1 MVSTFSHC
9 TLVAKQITEQMIY
22 RVIIFPLSCKR
33 CQKPTELHPIPL
45 HIYWN
50 CYWIRTRTGP
60 LSAGTISS
68 KIFSGGSCPL
78 YSRFLRHS
86 HGKVHF
92 AAHSSYPIHFQLQKQ
107 CWQTTDSLPR
117 PLNLG
122 LPNLRD
128 QSSLPIL
135 KRVQAGI
142 KRARLGTTSAKVR
155 LPVTPPLLRQL
166 RQYLD
171 ATAHKERVAMWAI
184 CCMAFFGC
192 FRLGELLLE
201 SPNSFDQQYQLTWG
215 DVAVDSQTD
224 PRMLRIHLKQLKTN
238 QFHRGADIVVG
249 RTGTDLWPV
258 AAVLSYIASR
268 GPEQGTYFLDSQA
281 HPIAKT
287 YFIRELRKV
296 ISALG
301 LPQEQFAGHS
311 FRIGAATSA
320 AMAGVEDLTI
330 QLLERWSSAAFL
342 RYIRT
347 PPEQL
352 ALLSATLASHE
363 ANR

>member
-1 MVSTFSHC
+1 MKKFDTFCSTFQ
-9 TLVAKQITEQMIY
+9 LPDPFPFTET
-22 RVIIFPLSCKR
+22 VLCS
-33 CQKPTELHPIPL
+33 
-45 HIYWN
+45 
-50 CYWIRTRTGP
+50 
-60 LSAGTISS
+60 
-68 KIFSGGSCPL
+68 
-78 YSRFLRHS
+78 
-86 HGKVHF
+86 F
-92 AAHSSYPIHFQLQKQ
+92 AAYLADQGLSPQTIKSYLAGVRNMQL
-107 CWQTTDSLPR
+107 S
-117 PLNLG
+117 LG
-122 LPNLRD
+122 LPDPRD

-142 KRARLGTTSAKVR
+142 WRARLGTTPARVR
-155 LPVTPPLLRQL
+155 LPVTLPLLWQL

-171 ATAHKERVAMWAI
+171 TTAHRERVAMWAI
-184 CCMAFFGC
+184 CCMAFFGY
-192 FRLGELLLE
+192 FRLGEVLLE
-201 SPNSFDQQYQLTWG
+201 SPNSFDQQYHLTWG

-224 PRMLRIHLKQLKTN
+224 PRMLRVHLKQSKTD

-249 RTGTDLWPV
+249 RMGTDLCPV

-268 GPEQGTYFLDSQA
+268 GPEQGASFLDSQA

-287 YFIRELRKV
+287 YFIRKLRKV

-311 FRIGAATSA
+311 FRIRAATSA
-320 AMAGVEDLTI
+320 AMAGLEDSTI
-330 QLLERWSSAAFL
+330 QLLGRWSSAAFL

-363 ANR
+363 ANRGEASTNLAQGSKRCTVG